1 MPNIICPI
9 CGRPAERLIEG
20 MCEECYLERHPVL
33 EIKKF
38 NVVKCKYCGSLFV
51 RGRWIKPGREGEEAL
66 LVRLLKD
73 NMKISGTLKSVQVE
87 VGGDEVVYKLSGVGS
102 PHESIPPREFSAEY
116 AAKIVL
122 DVCLDCRRNIWGS
135 ERGLVRIRGFP
146 DDLRDV
152 DVLKIEAL
160 LEHIA
165 FEVRGKNLGSII
177 SIERVGRSFEIS
189 TTQAKLARHI
199 AHRIHEALPSDYV
212 ESYKKL
218 RGRGDKEVYHYTA
231 TLYIMTLEEGDVVRR
246 GPSYYLVLDV
256 NKTDIYLVDI
266 VNRSRVRIPLYRFS
280 EVKTEKVGRG
290 VKGEIKNGIFT
301 DLRGKISVQT
311 GEAESGLAYYVEI
324 GDRHYVISI

>member
-1 MPNIICPI
+1 
-9 CGRPAERLIEG
+9 
-20 MCEECYLERHPVL
+20 
-33 EIKKF
+33 
-38 NVVKCKYCGSLFV
+38 
-51 RGRWIKPGREGEEAL
+51 
-66 LVRLLKD
+66 
-73 NMKISGTLKSVQVE
+73 
-87 VGGDEVVYKLSGVGS
+87 
-102 PHESIPPREFSAEY
+102 
-116 AAKIVL
+116 
-122 DVCLDCRRNIWGS
+122 
-135 ERGLVRIRGFP
+135 
-146 DDLRDV
+146 RDV